1 MFVAEPAVE
10 LATGGDAL
18 TGRRMLNRMPDTT
31 VRVSPLN
38 RDRLRAIAEAE
49 GLTMD
54 EALAL
59 LLRRH
64 RQREIGSQ
72 LSTHE
77 PDAADRAVLD
87 TGADTVARR

>member
-1 MFVAEPAVE
+1 
-10 LATGGDAL
+10 
-18 TGRRMLNRMPDTT
+18 MLFRMPDTT
-31 VRVSPLN
+31 VRVSSRN

-54 EALAL
+54 DALAL

-64 RQREIGSQ
+64 RQREIGAQ
-72 LSTHE
+72 LRSYE